1 MSDFVLILSFLYC
14 LPFSYLD
21 LVLVHASEKP
31 KKQQHIVD
39 YIVSDLFSNKKNTAS
54 QSSVSNLHSQI

>member
-1 MSDFVLILSFLYC
+1 MSDFVLILSLLYC
-14 LPFSYLD
+14 LPFSDLD

-39 YIVSDLFSNKKNTAS
+39 CIVSDLFSKNPAS
-54 QSSVSNLHSQI
+54 QSSVPNLHSQI